1 MRYRCWAP
9 SVLLGLTLL
18 AGLLTGCSAGPP
30 QAVVGAAV
38 TDTLAVQPFGPV
50 FEEARAVAMD
60 PRGRLY
66 VADAGAA
73 VVATLSPDGLP
84 LAALGGPGTGDYAFL
99 DPSGL
104 DPTNGLVLLVADTG
118 NARLQRF
125 SRDGQLIESLPVPS
139 NVGDLGTRD
148 GFRDTPTADRGAG
161 QGRPTAVASAV
172 TGEVYAVEEVQGV
185 VIRWDER
192 RRFDRV
198 LGGLAEGEGALSEP
212 VGLAVGPDGRLFVA
226 DRGHH
231 AVLVYDPFGLYLRR
245 IADGVA
251 RDLRAVAVVGDRL
264 VLVLPRQVLLYG
276 LDGRRRGAFTVDTPE
291 ALVGVAGDEDR
302 LVLLTP
308 TRLFAADLPR

>member
-1 MRYRCWAP
+1 MSGPRA
-9 SVLLGLTLL
+9 VLVVVLFGASLL
-18 AGLLTGCSAGPP
+18 AGCAGGVP
-30 QAVVGAAV
+30 QTVAEVAV

-50 FEEARAVAMD
+50 FEEARALGMD
-60 PRGRLY
+60 PRGQLY

-73 VVATLSPDGLP
+73 VVATLTPDGQP
-84 LAALGGPGTGDYAFL
+84 LAAIGGPGTGDYAFL

-104 DPTNGLVLLVADTG
+104 DPTNGLVLLIADTG
-118 NARLQRF
+118 NARIQRF

-139 NVGDLGTRD
+139 NLRD
-148 GFRDTPTADRGAG
+148 GDADSFRDTPTADRGTG
-161 QGRPTAVASAV
+161 QGRPVAVAAAV

-192 RRFDRV
+192 RRFDRIV
-198 LGGLAEGEGALSEP
+198 GGLAQDEGALSEP

-226 DRGHH
+226 DRGHA

-251 RDLRAVAVVGDRL
+251 RDIRAVVVVGDRL

-276 LDGRRRGAFTVDTPE
+276 LDGRRRGAFAVNTPE
-291 ALVGVAGDEDR
+291 PLVGVAGDEDR